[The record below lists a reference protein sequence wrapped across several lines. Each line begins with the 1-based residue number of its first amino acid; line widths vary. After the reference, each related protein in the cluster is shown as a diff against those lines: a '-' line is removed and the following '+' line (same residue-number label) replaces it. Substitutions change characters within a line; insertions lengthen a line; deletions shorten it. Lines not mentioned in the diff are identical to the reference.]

1 MSVTE
6 FIGGL
11 PRLVR
16 LALGVLMAV
25 AIAVADYQIRRELS
39 IGLFYLIP
47 VSFITWFVGPWM
59 GVFSAMVCAALSLVP
74 PLSGAVEYHYPITP
88 FWNAGLY
95 LGIFLFAT
103 FILTQIRSLYDRE
116 RRLSRH
122 DFLTGVLNE
131 RAFFELLAT
140 EKNRARRYNYPLTLA
155 YLDLD
160 NFKEVNDKFGHSEGN
175 AVLIAVARSMA
186 ENVRDSDAV
195 ARLGG
200 DEFGVLLPQTAPEAA
215 WIVLEKL
222 ERVLTET
229 MAASEWPVTFSIGAV
244 TYAVPPDST
253 DEIIGKADQIMYSIK
268 SSGKAR
274 LKQEVVGYGQ
284 Q

>member
-47 VSFITWFVGPWM
+47 VSFLTWFVGPWM

-229 MAASEWPVTFSIGAV
+229 MAPSPMRCRPILLTRSSARPTRSCTPSRAPVRPA
-244 TYAVPPDST
+244 
-253 DEIIGKADQIMYSIK
+253 
-268 SSGKAR
+268 
-274 LKQEVVGYGQ
+274 
-284 Q
+284 